1 MYMYRGGKKTM
12 RRRSSKAKRSMK
24 MKKSKRSSK
33 SRKTMRKTRKTKTKT
48 KTKKGSI
55 PRLEAA
61 LRHAIQKAGGQPAFT
76 GGAPIV

>member
-1 MYMYRGGKKTM
+1 MYRGGKKTM
-12 RRRSSKAKRSMK
+12 RKRSSKAKRSMK

-33 SRKTMRKTRKTKTKT
+33 SRKTMRKTRKS

>member
-1 MYMYRGGKKTM
+1 MYRGGKKTM
-12 RRRSSKAKRSMK
+12 RKKASKAKRSMK
-24 MKKSKRSSK
+24 MKKAKRSSK
-33 SRKTMRKTRKTKTKT
+33 SKKTMRKTRKN

-61 LRHAIQKAGGQPAFT
+61 LRNAIQKAGGQPAFT